1 MSFEEYLKTYGT
13 EYIEAVAYKFYKY
26 YFCNNKI
33 CDFEDFVQIC
43 LMKLFEQ
50 WKAWD
55 SNKCQAN
62 TFIFMKI
69 KGYGYTLVRD
79 GNAQKRSEL
88 TNEFSLD
95 YEIDN
100 GANKNTKLYDIETN
114 SSCELYNENEKYE
127 NLVNYCCSQIENE
140 KHKKIFN
147 MYLHGYSYEEIGKAV
162 NMTTVTTNSTCQRIR
177 RKFKKGIYEVI

>member
-1 MSFEEYLKTYGT
+1 MSFEEYLKIYGT
-13 EYIEAVAYKFYKY
+13 EYIEAVAFKFYKY

-33 CDFEDFVQIC
+33 CDYEDFVQHC

-50 WKAWD
+50 WGTWD

-62 TFIFMKI
+62 TFIYMKI

-79 GNAQKRSEL
+79 GNAQKRSGL

-100 GANKNTKLYDIETN
+100 GANKNSTLYD
-114 SSCELYNENEKYE
+114 
-127 NLVNYCCSQIENE
+127 LVNNTY
-140 KHKKIFN
+140 KIYMQLLQCILYHIFLN
-147 MYLHGYSYEEIGKAV
+147 ILQNSYYHPLKYSY
-162 NMTTVTTNSTCQRIR
+162 
-177 RKFKKGIYEVI
+177 YL

>member
-1 MSFEEYLKTYGT
+1 MSFEEYLKNYGT

-33 CDFEDFVQIC
+33 CDYEDFVQIC

-79 GNAQKRSEL
+79 GNAQKRSGL

-114 SSCELYNENEKYE
+114 SSCELYNENDVYYYKDKD
-127 NLVNYCCSQIENE
+127 CT
-140 KHKKIFN
+140 KKIKG
-147 MYLHGYSYEEIGKAV
+147 L
-162 NMTTVTTNSTCQRIR
+162 
-177 RKFKKGIYEVI
+177 FKSKKSKIVKYGTDIQEQPYMITSNNYI

>member
-1 MSFEEYLKTYGT
+1 MSFEDYLKIYGT

-33 CDFEDFVQIC
+33 CDYEDFVQIC

-79 GNAQKRSEL
+79 GNAQKR
-88 TNEFSLD
+88 
-95 YEIDN
+95 
-100 GANKNTKLYDIETN
+100 K
-114 SSCELYNENEKYE
+114 
-127 NLVNYCCSQIENE
+127 
-140 KHKKIFN
+140 
-147 MYLHGYSYEEIGKAV
+147 
-162 NMTTVTTNSTCQRIR
+162 RI
-177 RKFKKGIYEVI
+177 

>member
-13 EYIEAVAYKFYKY
+13 EYIEAVAFKFYKY

-33 CDFEDFVQIC
+33 CDYEDFVQIC

-50 WKAWD
+50 WETWD
-55 SNKCQAN
+55 SSKSQVN
-62 TFIFMKI
+62 TFIYMKI

-79 GNAQKRSEL
+79 GNAQKRSGL

-100 GANKNTKLYDIETN
+100 GANKNTKLYDIEVFDYCEYN
-114 SSCELYNENEKYE
+114 SKELKKLIKDEKIYKIDDENDIYYYKDKD
-127 NLVNYCCSQIENE
+127 CT
-140 KHKKIFN
+140 KKIKG
-147 MYLHGYSYEEIGKAV
+147 L
-162 NMTTVTTNSTCQRIR
+162 
-177 RKFKKGIYEVI
+177 FKSKKSKIIKYGTDIQEQPYMITSNNYI

>member
-1 MSFEEYLKTYGT
+1 
-13 EYIEAVAYKFYKY
+13 
-26 YFCNNKI
+26 
-33 CDFEDFVQIC
+33 
-43 LMKLFEQ
+43 MKLFEQ

-79 GNAQKRSEL
+79 GNAKKRSGL

-100 GANKNTKLYDIETN
+100 GSNKNTKLYD
-114 SSCELYNENEKYE
+114 
-127 NLVNYCCSQIENE
+127 VW
-140 KHKKIFN
+140 
-147 MYLHGYSYEEIGKAV
+147 
-162 NMTTVTTNSTCQRIR
+162 
-177 RKFKKGIYEVI
+177 